1 MPHAQVSTDRR
12 SGEAARLFRGLSSR
26 AVRLGAGAR
35 RDDVRWILGDPVGF
49 SAEASEAGA
58 ETEMSTVA
66 NAWAAFI
73 LALEEARDLHH
84 RGADAH
90 TIADLLQHA
99 RELLDIIDDEIADG
113 TPQTVADARA
123 VLAQLRGRLESLE
136 QDVMP
141 IRH

>member
-1 MPHAQVSTDRR
+1 LR
-12 SGEAARLFRGLSSR
+12 
-26 AVRLGAGAR
+26 
-35 RDDVRWILGDPVGF
+35 
-49 SAEASEAGA
+49 
-58 ETEMSTVA
+58 
-66 NAWAAFI
+66 
-73 LALEEARDLHH
+73 
-84 RGADAH
+84 
-90 TIADLLQHA
+90 HA